1 MAPSIA
7 TVKIARDMVLPLR
20 IFVNRKQIL
29 QTNDKTSNKSNTT
42 IFEAP
47 LLSNNSIIC
56 LKSPNTRI
64 YLSQQDK
71 KNLCDEI
78 KEDLLLIVYELA
90 SPEIISSVLSK
101 IRVGHSTDFQINVLP
116 KLFAGAD
123 TDNAVTSHIQ
133 SVTRLAKFKYK
144 LHYKHKWELDIFINS
159 IKKIANLRHY
169 LMFQTLT
176 LNGFS
181 LNAGPK
187 TLLARKIEKQ
197 PQVPNLLIENGDADA
212 LDTPVEEDI
221 KPVIEFMYKPVI
233 NLGEIIDVHVLH
245 RPRRHK
251 VRTQSKQPQEE

>member
-29 QTNDKTSNKSNTT
+29 QTNDKTSNKSNAT

-116 KLFAGAD
+116 KL
-123 TDNAVTSHIQ
+123 
-133 SVTRLAKFKYK
+133 L
-144 LHYKHKWELDIFINS
+144 
-159 IKKIANLRHY
+159 
-169 LMFQTLT
+169 
-176 LNGFS
+176 
-181 LNAGPK
+181 
-187 TLLARKIEKQ
+187 
-197 PQVPNLLIENGDADA
+197 QVPIR
-212 LDTPVEEDI
+212 I
-221 KPVIEFMYKPVI
+221 M
-233 NLGEIIDVHVLH
+233 
-245 RPRRHK
+245 R
-251 VRTQSKQPQEE
+251 

>member
-20 IFVNRKQIL
+20 IFVNRKQLL
-29 QTNDKTSNKSNTT
+29 QSNEKTGNKSNAT

-47 LLSNNSIIC
+47 LLSNNSIVC

-101 IRVGHSTDFQINVLP
+101 IRIGHSIDFQTKVFP

-123 TDNAVTSHIQ
+123 TDDVVTSHIRT
-133 SVTRLAKFKYK
+133 VTRLAKFKYK
-144 LHYKHKWELDIFINS
+144 LEYKHKWELDIFINS

-169 LMFQTLT
+169 LIFQTLT

-187 TLLARKIEKQ
+187 TLLAMKIEKQ
-197 PQVPNLLIENGDADA
+197 PQVPNLLTENEEADA
-212 LDTPVEEDI
+212 LVTPIEEDI

-233 NLGEIIDVHVLH
+233 NLGEIIDIHVLH

-251 VRTQSKQPQEE
+251 ICTQSNQPQEE